1 MRMKRSYINQT
12 HQTPLCNVWQREL
25 KDFNKNISIK
35 VDKEFVCFRQRLAS
49 QRKWIT
55 QLNKGKKYNSI
66 RQVTEE
72 KIDKLLIFLKQK
84 LLHLCSEQ
92 CGGKLEHILDIEQ
105 ELNSENLNLGKT
117 RNRE

>member
-1 MRMKRSYINQT
+1 MRMKRSYINQA
-12 HQTPLCNVWQREL
+12 HQTLFCNVWQREL
-25 KDFNKNISIK
+25 KDCNKNTSIK

-55 QLNKGKKYNSI
+55 QLSKGKRYNSI
-66 RQVTEE
+66 RQLTDE

-84 LLHLCSEQ
+84 LLYLCSEQ

-117 RNRE
+117 KNGE